1 VARSQRCGNVSA
13 AANFPLTAEHPS
25 ISYPSNTR
33 EAIVVITVLHEQ
45 RETRLPDAIADGD
58 DLWLD
63 HAAIEQATGWSWKA
77 EGLCHGEVCVP
88 LQRAHAGKLVRG
100 DRLNLSAMWR
110 HSGQPVVHDA
120 ASSVWV
126 LGSGAA
132 QRSAALA
139 TLQAPD
145 FTLPDLDG
153 GLHSLSSYRGRKV
166 FLATWA
172 SW

>member
-1 VARSQRCGNVSA
+1 M
-13 AANFPLTAEHPS
+13 
-25 ISYPSNTR
+25 
-33 EAIVVITVLHEQ
+33 ITVLHEQ

-132 QRSAALA
+132 QRGAALA

-153 GLHSLSSYRGRKV
+153 SPHSLSSYRGRKV